1 MFGSNCCT
9 SNISRPPVRPRGYG
23 VSIVQT
29 CVISTWPID
38 ADRWVRG
45 SVTFENLELLR
56 RIIHIVRTSLPRY
69 KVLAGN
75 ASVSTRLIPTS
86 LRTR

>member
-9 SNISRPPVRPRGYG
+9 SNISRPPVRARGYG
-23 VSIVQT
+23 VSTVQT
-29 CVISTWPID
+29 GVISTWPID
-38 ADRWVRG
+38 ANRCARG
-45 SVTFENLELLR
+45 SLIFENLELLS

>member
-9 SNISRPPVRPRGYG
+9 SNLSRPPVPPRGYG
-23 VSIVQT
+23 VSTIQT
-29 CVISTWPID
+29 GVISTWPIN
-38 ADRWVRG
+38 ANRWVRG
-45 SVTFENLELLR
+45 FLAFENLELLS

-75 ASVSTRLIPTS
+75 ASGSTRFIPTS